1 MRTTLDIDDD
11 ILLAAKEIAR
21 RDKASAGSV
30 ISRLAR
36 LSLTGATGATGK
48 ATAGKAVFG
57 FVPFESRP
65 GVVITNEMID
75 RLRDIEGV

>member
-11 ILLAAKEIAR
+11 VLLAAKEIAR
-21 RDKASAGSV
+21 RDRASAGSV

-36 LSLTGATGATGK
+36 LSLTRAPERTGK
-48 ATAGKAVFG
+48 KSIGKSVCG

>member
-21 RDKASAGSV
+21 RDRASAGSV

-36 LSLTGATGATGK
+36 LSLTGASGALAK
-48 ATAGKAVFG
+48 APPRRAVCG

>member
-21 RDKASAGSV
+21 RDRASAGSV
-30 ISRLAR
+30 ISKWAR
-36 LSLTGATGATGK
+36 LSLTGAPAPSSK
-48 ATAGKAVFG
+48 AISNKGVCG

>member
-11 ILLAAKEIAR
+11 ILFAAKEIAR
-21 RDKASAGSV
+21 RDRASAGAV

-36 LSLTGATGATGK
+36 LSLTGAPGPSAKKMLSKG
-48 ATAGKAVFG
+48 VCG

-65 GVVITNEMID
+65 GVVVTNEMID

>member
-21 RDKASAGSV
+21 RDRASAGSV

-36 LSLTGATGATGK
+36 LSLTRAPASSGK
-48 ATAGKAVFG
+48 AASGKAVCG

>member
-21 RDKASAGSV
+21 RDRASAGSV

-36 LSLTGATGATGK
+36 LSLTGASASSFRGAPGK
-48 ATAGKAVFG
+48 SVCG